1 MEVNN
6 ILTMG
11 SVFERFLHVLDLCA
25 KEPILALRQKIRLFE
40 GPELEDT
47 VSDFLFTYPIND
59 DLTCVFIKRLC
70 IVLKTKVEKLFS
82 DFLKDGKYF
91 NVQKNFD
98 LKCSSCPTS
107 NICVEQLMGQVDY
120 HVHSSSMSS
129 TNTVESK
136 LLYVNNKT
144 SEWFNNKSEEE
155 KKDITVQIMKK
166 NRTYMNIE
174 KYRKETLLR
183 KLLTNLKE
191 KEDEIK
197 RKKKKKKMNLTKL

>member
-1 MEVNN
+1 MGVNN

-59 DLTCVFIKRLC
+59 DLTCVFIKCLC
-70 IVLKTKVEKLFS
+70 ILLKTKVEKLFS

-91 NVQKNFD
+91 NVQKSLD

-107 NICVEQLMGQVDY
+107 NICVEHLMGQVDY
-120 HVHSSSMSS
+120 YVQPSSMSS
-129 TNTVESK
+129 NNTVESK

-155 KKDITVQIMKK
+155 KKDITVQIIKK
-166 NRTYMNIE
+166 NRTYMNLE
-174 KYRKETLLR
+174 KYKKETLVR
-183 KLLTNLKE
+183 KHLTNLKE

-197 RKKKKKKMNLTKL
+197 RKKKKRR